1 MLFDAAT
8 LFLQLAKL
16 LEGPFE
22 LAGEA
27 LAMEAEG
34 GEGSGLFAK
43 GFGDGECRVGLGVL
57 GIDAVRVLCET
68 QGEKVVLESGNT
80 VEAPGSVGDGLHELF
95 FDHASR
101 LQVVEETLGEA
112 L

>member
-1 MLFDAAT
+1 MHFEQHDGVAQLMLFDAAA

-27 LAMEAEG
+27 LAMEAES

-43 GFGDGECRVGLGVL
+43 GFGDG
-57 GIDAVRVLCET
+57 
-68 QGEKVVLESGNT
+68 
-80 VEAPGSVGDGLHELF
+80 
-95 FDHASR
+95 
-101 LQVVEETLGEA
+101 
-112 L
+112 